1 MTVASNKKNGGF
13 FISLSTD
20 VGGFYDAGEE
30 KKRKYGSVVSDKA
43 LEGSLKTY
51 SLKEEADS
59 ATMSAEGNF
68 DIFHFLHILGPRS
81 GKFSKKMKKKLK
93 NLKI

>member
-43 LEGSLKTY
+43 LEGSLGTY
-51 SLKEEADS
+51 SLKEEADR

-68 DIFHFLHILGPRS
+68 DLFFAIFHFLHILGPGFALS
-81 GKFSKKMKKKLK
+81 GAMAL
-93 NLKI
+93 

>member
-20 VGGFYDAGEE
+20 VGGFYDAGED
-30 KKRKYGSVVSDKA
+30 KKRKYGSVVSDKF

-51 SLKEEADS
+51 SLKEEADR

-68 DIFHFLHILGPRS
+68 DIFHFLHILGPGFALS
-81 GKFSKKMKKKLK
+81 GAMAL
-93 NLKI
+93 